1 MAEQSRSVTAVLKA
15 RDSGFTSTFQKASGL
30 LSKFTSNNKGLKN
43 SAGGVISSMKSI
55 AGAMGLVKIASMALT
70 TVTGN
75 LTSAMNRQ
83 DTLYLYN
90 RNLQQAGYS
99 AKEAADNQ
107 KVLGDAVLD
116 TAYGLDAVANSTQS
130 FVNST
135 GDLGKA
141 TQYSTRFMDL
151 ISRYGDGTNETYKR
165 VMLQMN
171 QMSSKGKANL
181 GDIKSAV
188 EANIP
193 VWKLLS
199 EQTGKSVEEIQD
211 DISAGKMTAEEFFDA
226 LMAGSESAA
235 GAAKDGANTWAGAI
249 GIMKSR
255 FALGV
260 GDILNSVKSIAT
272 AITGDEFG
280 IYKAITGLGSFV
292 RSQFSSV
299 GELMAKAFQISYPYI
314 QSTIEILNKFK
325 DTISNNITPYVQVLK
340 ETFVRVGP
348 PIISAFQS
356 ILSSVTGA
364 STAFLTS
371 KGNIEMF
378 TSAIEFVA
386 DKIVQFS
393 NYVSENSDKLVSLGG
408 KALKAYA
415 MLKMFSGLSPIISTI
430 ASFSSGIIGLVS
442 SLGSLNAA
450 LGMKLL
456 TNVSML
462 GSKLTG
468 LFSGL
473 GSGFSGFA
481 SGTKLFVSQA
491 GQISNAAKALR
502 ATDSANLFESYTRSI
517 MAFVPQSRNF
527 LSSVNMAERGI
538 IKFGSKVKGLG
549 SSIIHPIQSMNTLK
563 ASLIATSTAA
573 GGSGTVISGVALK
586 IKAAFSTM
594 ATGAMSAVK
603 GLGAFLLSNPIGI
616 ALAVITAGIAGFV
629 AAWRENFMN
638 IQGFV
643 KTSFGA
649 MGNSITSMKSMFKE
663 IGPALSAM
671 GKAFKG
677 LGVILAGTVLVAI
690 AGVVDA
696 FRALVFAG
704 LSIIKTATAVGNAM
718 TGLWKKIKGDDKGAE
733 KAFDAMKS
741 DLNDIKNGFDNLV
754 DNSALKGVVESTKEL
769 GKETQVTATA
779 MKLGMEEAGTGL
791 DSYSSKLEETKQKLL
806 EVFAAGEET
815 GSTAGVEAYFQRT
828 LDLVTSLKEQQLEAV
843 EVYNK
848 QIEAAEG
855 KTEEEK
861 QKIYADAATVYTES
875 VKRNNDDL
883 LAVYNDYSKQLKENK
898 NVEGQ
903 ELSEQQRSSLQSQTD
918 LIREQLQTQNQE
930 FVDAGINRLENG
942 QRLTDSEQQQ
952 VLTSLQTLGQIQ
964 TEQTQI
970 NNDKIASL
978 EEQQRSAK
986 DDAEK
991 RAFQNQI
998 DNLNEKNAELIAAET
1013 AQGAQMMAIL
1023 SQNGELNTVTVAN
1036 GLANMKN
1043 VTDEQLAGMVQS
1055 YAESGASTNAQMMLL
1070 AGVLQQRGVEA
1081 SNGLVQ
1087 GLSSNDPSMWAN
1099 MSKAD
1104 IISAID
1110 TLPPALFKDG
1120 QTSKDQL
1127 VSGLNSGTTDMNN
1140 VGKALMESMN
1150 RGQTSQK
1157 SNTQKA
1163 SKDNAKAGAD
1173 AAKRE
1178 EGQYKAAGS
1187 TDAGGFVDGIIRQ
1200 KPNSSNAGTD
1210 LANSAKTAAGSVD
1223 FSGTGSNMSAGV
1235 ASGIT
1240 ANKSAAVSAMTDLV
1254 NAVNAEAKK
1263 VAEIKSP
1270 SRLFKREVGR
1280 FIAQGV
1286 AVGIEEDTK
1295 MAVESARNMINEVQ
1309 SAVTTP
1315 SSKMN
1320 TKLSIEA
1327 TGNYSFES
1335 KINDMIEAIKGLK
1348 LFIDTGALVGG
1359 IGDQTDGYLGSR
1371 TGFIGRYR

>member
-1 MAEQSRSVTAVLKA
+1 MAEQSRSVTAVLRA

-30 LSKFTSNNKGLKN
+30 LSKFTSNSKSLKS
-43 SAGGVISSMKSI
+43 SAGGVVGSIKSI
-55 AGAMGLVKIASMALT
+55 AGAMGLVKVASMALS
-70 TVTGN
+70 TVTSN

-99 AKEAADNQ
+99 AKAAADNQ

-193 VWKLLS
+193 VWKILS
-199 EQTGKSVEEIQD
+199 DQTGRSVQEIQD
-211 DISAGKMTAEEFFDA
+211 DISAGKMTAEEFFNA
-226 LMAGSESAA
+226 LMAGSENAA

-292 RSQFSSV
+292 RGQFSSV
-299 GELMAKAFQISYPYI
+299 GDFMTKAFQVSYPYI
-314 QSTIEILNKFK
+314 QSTLDLLNKFK
-325 DTISNNITPYVQVLK
+325 DTIATNITPYVQVLK
-340 ETFVRVGP
+340 DAFVRIGP
-348 PIISAFQS
+348 PIVNAFQS
-356 ILSSVTGA
+356 IISSVTG
-364 STAFLTS
+364 SSKSFLTT
-371 KGNIEMF
+371 KGSIETF
-378 TSAIEFVA
+378 TSAVEFVA
-386 DKIVQFS
+386 DKVVQFS
-393 NYVSENSDKLVSLGG
+393 NYVSENSDKLVTLGG

-430 ASFSSGIIGLVS
+430 ASFSSGIVGLVS
-442 SLGSLNAA
+442 SLGSLNSA
-450 LGMKLL
+450 LGTKLL
-456 TNVSML
+456 TNVSTL
-462 GSKLTG
+462 GSKLSG
-468 LFSGL
+468 LFSG
-473 GSGFSGFA
+473 GFSTARTQMLVFSDTFRSSMTNLGNTGNYSGITRGFLSIKNA
-481 SGTKLFVSQA
+481 ISATYPN
-491 GQISNAAKALR
+491 ISN
-502 ATDSANLFESYTRSI
+502 
-517 MAFVPQSRNF
+517 
-527 LSSVNMAERGI
+527 
-538 IKFGSKVKGLG
+538 FGSKVKGLG
-549 SSIIHPIQSMNTLK
+549 SSIIHPIQSMNSLK
-563 ASLIATSTAA
+563 ASLIATSVAA
-573 GGSGTVISGVALK
+573 GGSETVISGVALK

-594 ATGAMSAVK
+594 ATGAISAVK
-603 GLGAFLLSNPIGI
+603 GLGAFLLSNPVGI
-616 ALAVITAGIAGFV
+616 ALALITAGIAGFV
-629 AAWRENFMN
+629 TAWRENFMN

-649 MGNSITSMKSMFKE
+649 IGKSITSMKTMFKE
-663 IGPALSAM
+663 IGPALSNL

-677 LGVILAGTVLVAI
+677 LGVILAGAVLVAI

-696 FRALVFAG
+696 FRSLVFSG
-704 LSIIKTATAVGNAM
+704 LSIIKTATAIGNAM

-733 KAFDAMKS
+733 KAFDAMKN
-741 DLNDIKNGFDNLV
+741 DLNDIKDGFDNLV

-791 DSYSSKLEETKQKLL
+791 DSYGSKLEETKQKLL

-861 QKIYADAATVYTES
+861 QKIYADASAVYTES
-875 VKRNNDDL
+875 VKKNNDDL
-883 LAVYNDYSKQLKENK
+883 LTVYKEYSKQLGENK

-903 ELSEQQRSSLQSQTD
+903 ELTEQQRSAMYAQTD
-918 LIREQLQTQNQE
+918 LIRDQLQTQNQE
-930 FVDAGINRLENG
+930 FVDAGVNRLENG
-942 QRLTDSEQQQ
+942 QRLTDTEQQQ
-952 VLTSLQTLGQIQ
+952 TLNSLQTLGQIQ
-964 TEQTQI
+964 TEQTKI
-970 NNDKIASL
+970 NNGQIAAL
-978 EEQQRSAK
+978 QEQQKTAK
-986 DDAEK
+986 DAAEK
-991 RAFQNQI
+991 AAFQSEI
-998 DNLNEKNAELIAAET
+998 DNLNAKNAEILAAET
-1013 AQGAQMMAIL
+1013 AQGAQMMAVL

-1043 VTDEQLAGMVQS
+1043 VTDQQLAGMVQS
-1055 YAESGASTNAQMMLL
+1055 YADSGASTNAQMMLL
-1070 AGVLQQRGVEA
+1070 AGVLQQRGVDA

-1087 GLSSNDPSMWAN
+1087 GLTSNDPSMWAS
-1099 MSKAD
+1099 MSKED
-1104 IISAID
+1104 IVSTIN

-1120 QTSKDQL
+1120 QSSKDQL
-1127 VSGLNSGTTDMNN
+1127 VSGLNSGTSDMNN
-1140 VGKALMESMN
+1140 VGKALMDSMN
-1150 RGQTSQK
+1150 KGQTSQK

-1173 AAKRE
+1173 AAKKE

-1187 TDAGGFVDGIIRQ
+1187 ADGSGFVDGIINQ
-1200 KPNSSNAGTD
+1200 KGNSANAGSG
-1210 LANSAKTAAGSVD
+1210 LANSAKTAASSVD
-1223 FSGTGSNMSAGV
+1223 FTGTGSNMAAGV
-1235 ASGIT
+1235 ASGISS
-1240 ANKSAAVSAMTDLV
+1240 NQSAAVNAMANLV
-1254 NAVNAEAKK
+1254 NAVNEEAKK

-1270 SRLFKREVGR
+1270 SRLLKREVGVMLP
-1280 FIAQGV
+1280 QGV
-1286 AVGIEEDTK
+1286 AAGIDEDTK
-1295 MAVESARNMINEVQ
+1295 VAVASARNMINEIQ
-1309 SAVTTP
+1309 SAVSSP

-1320 TKLSIEA
+1320 ASLSIEA
-1327 TGNYSFES
+1327 KGSYSIEE
-1335 KINDMIEAIKGLK
+1335 KLNEMIDAIRNMKMFL
-1348 LFIDTGALVGG
+1348 DTGALVGG

-1371 TGFIGRYR
+1371 AGYVGRYR

>member
-1 MAEQSRSVTAVLKA
+1 MAEQSRSVTAVLRA

-30 LSKFTSNNKGLKN
+30 LSKFTSNSKGLKS
-43 SAGGVISSMKSI
+43 SAGGVVSSIKSI
-55 AGAMGLVKIASMALT
+55 AGAMGLVKVASMALS
-70 TVTGN
+70 TVTSN

-116 TAYGLDAVANSTQS
+116 TAYGLDSVANSTQS

-226 LMAGSESAA
+226 LMAGSENAA

-292 RSQFSSV
+292 RGQFASV
-299 GELMAKAFQISYPYI
+299 GEFMTKAFQVSYPYI
-314 QSTIEILNKFK
+314 QSTLDLLNKFK
-325 DTISNNITPYVQVLK
+325 DTIATNITPYVQVLK
-340 ETFVRVGP
+340 DAFVRIGP
-348 PIISAFQS
+348 PIVDAFQS
-356 ILSSVTGA
+356 IISSVTG
-364 STAFLTS
+364 SSKAFLTS
-371 KGNIEMF
+371 KGNIETF
-378 TSAIEFVA
+378 TSVVEFVA

-393 NYVSENSDKLVSLGG
+393 NYVSDNSDKLVSLGG

-415 MLKMFSGLSPIISTI
+415 MLKVFSGLTPIISTI
-430 ASFSSGIIGLVS
+430 ASFSSGIVGLIS
-442 SLGSLNAA
+442 SLGGLNSV
-450 LGMKLL
+450 LGTKLL
-456 TNVSML
+456 TNVSAL
-462 GSKLTG
+462 GSKLSG
-468 LFSGL
+468 LFSG
-473 GSGFSGFA
+473 GFSTARTQMLVFSDTFRSSMASLGNTGNYSAITRGFLSIKNA
-481 SGTKLFVSQA
+481 ISTTYPN
-491 GQISNAAKALR
+491 ISN
-502 ATDSANLFESYTRSI
+502 
-517 MAFVPQSRNF
+517 
-527 LSSVNMAERGI
+527 
-538 IKFGSKVKGLG
+538 FGSKVKGLG
-549 SSIIHPIQSMNTLK
+549 SSIIHPIQSMNSLK

-594 ATGAMSAVK
+594 TTGAISAVK
-603 GLGAFLLSNPIGI
+603 GLGTFLLANPIGI
-616 ALAVITAGIAGFV
+616 ALALITAGIAGFV

-649 MGNSITSMKSMFKE
+649 IGNSITSMKSMFKE

-677 LGVILAGTVLVAI
+677 LGVILAGTVLVAV

-741 DLNDIKNGFDNLV
+741 DLSDIKDGFDNLV

-779 MKLGMEEAGTGL
+779 MKIGMEEAGTGL

-843 EVYNK
+843 EIYNK

-855 KTEEEK
+855 KTEEQK
-861 QKIYADAATVYTES
+861 QKIYADAASVYTES
-875 VKRNNDDL
+875 VKKNNDDL
-883 LAVYNDYSKQLKENK
+883 LTVYKEYSKQLGENK

-903 ELSEQQRSSLQSQTD
+903 ELTEQQRSAMYAQTD
-918 LIREQLQTQNQE
+918 LIRDQLQVQNQE
-930 FVDAGINRLENG
+930 FVDAGVNRLENG
-942 QRLTDSEQQQ
+942 QRLTDTEQQQ
-952 VLTSLQTLGQIQ
+952 MLNSLQTLGQIQ

-970 NNDKIASL
+970 NNGQITALK
-978 EEQQRSAK
+978 EQQNVAK
-986 DDAEK
+986 DAAEK
-991 RAFQNQI
+991 AAFQSEI
-998 DNLNEKNAELIAAET
+998 DNLTAKNAEILASET
-1013 AQGAQMMAIL
+1013 AQGAQLMAIL
-1023 SQNGELNTVTVAN
+1023 SQNGENNTAIVAE

-1043 VTDEQLAGMVQS
+1043 VTDEQLVGMVQS
-1055 YAESGASTNAQMMLL
+1055 YADSGASTNAQMMLL
-1070 AGVLQQRGVEA
+1070 AGVLQQRGVDA

-1087 GLSSNDPSMWAN
+1087 GLSSNDPSMWAS
-1099 MSKAD
+1099 MSKDD
-1104 IISAID
+1104 IVSTIN

-1120 QTSKDQL
+1120 QSSKDQL

-1140 VGKALMESMN
+1140 VGKSLMESMN
-1150 RGQTSQK
+1150 KGQTSQK

-1163 SKDNAKAGAD
+1163 SKDNARAGAD
-1173 AAKRE
+1173 AAKKE
-1178 EGQYKAAGS
+1178 ESQYKAAGS
-1187 TDAGGFVDGIIRQ
+1187 TDGSGFVDGIINQ
-1200 KPNSSNAGTD
+1200 KPNSANAGTS
-1210 LANSAKTAAGSVD
+1210 LATSARTAAGSID
-1223 FSGTGSNMSAGV
+1223 FNGTGSNMAAGI
-1235 ASGIT
+1235 ASGIS
-1240 ANKSAAVSAMTDLV
+1240 ANQSAAVSAMTTLV
-1254 NAVNAEAKK
+1254 NAVNEEAKK

-1280 FIAQGV
+1280 YIAQGV

-1295 MAVESARNMINEVQ
+1295 MAVDSARNMINEVQ
-1309 SAVTTP
+1309 SAVSSP

-1320 TKLSIEA
+1320 ASLSLEAKGSYSIEEKL
-1327 TGNYSFES
+1327 NE
-1335 KINDMIEAIKGLK
+1335 MIEAIRNLK
-1348 LFIDTGALVGG
+1348 LFLDTGALVGG

-1371 TGFIGRYR
+1371 AGYVGRYR